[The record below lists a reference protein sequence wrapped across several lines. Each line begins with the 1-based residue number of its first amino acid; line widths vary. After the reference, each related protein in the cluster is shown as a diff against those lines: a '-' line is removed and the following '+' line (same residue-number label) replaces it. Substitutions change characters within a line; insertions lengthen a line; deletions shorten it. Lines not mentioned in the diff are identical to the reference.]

1 VNAAPDAA
9 RAVAVVV
16 NWRNAP
22 ATLRCLAA
30 VRAQAGLGGV
40 VVVDNGSGDGSAEAL
55 AEGIAGMCGTPGAGW
70 DDAFPSGIDG
80 VGPVRRIGAP
90 PVCLVALPQNLG
102 YAGGNNRGM
111 RVAEA
116 RLAGDYFWLV
126 NNDAVPTDGALMALL
141 RAAEGDPRSGFVGSV
156 LVYESRPET
165 VQCYGGG
172 RIFGALGRTRL
183 SLKGTPLARVR
194 DGRRVPVDYVM
205 GASMLVR
212 RAMLAEV
219 GLMDERYFMYWEEV
233 DWQHRAA
240 MAGWRVTVA
249 PDSVV
254 RHGDSASTKGAG
266 DPNAYRYYLARAAV
280 LYRRK
285 HFGVAPAAATALAVA
300 GIGVVQSWRRPGELR
315 FLIRGVVDG
324 LEGRTGRRNA
334 G

>member
-1 VNAAPDAA
+1 VSAA
-9 RAVAVVV
+9 RAVAVIL
-16 NWRNAP
+16 NWRDAP

-30 VRAQAGLGGV
+30 VRAQGGLAGI
-40 VVVDNGSGDGSAEAL
+40 VVVDNGSDDGSAEAL
-55 AEGIAGMCGTPGAGW
+55 AAGIPGQSGDPDGKWREA
-70 DDAFPSGIDG
+70 AVSGIDG
-80 VGPVRRIGAP
+80 GARVRSSGDP
-90 PVCLVALPQNLG
+90 PVLLVALPQNLG

-111 RVAEA
+111 QVAEG

-126 NNDAVPTDGALMALL
+126 NNDALPTDGALTALL
-141 RAAEGDPRSGFVGSV
+141 RAAEADPGAGFVGSV

-172 RIFGALGRTRL
+172 RIYGALGRTRL
-183 SLKGTPLARVR
+183 SLKGTPLAQVLG
-194 DGRRVPVDYVM
+194 GRRVPVDYVM

-212 RAMLAEV
+212 RAMLARL
-219 GLMDERYFMYWEEV
+219 GLMDERYFMYWEDV

-240 MAGWRVTVA
+240 AAGWRVAVA

-266 DPNAYRYYLARAAV
+266 AGGTFHYYLARAAV

-285 HFGVAPAAATALAVA
+285 HFGMAPAAATALAVA

-315 FLIRGVVDG
+315 YLIRGAVDG
-324 LEGRTGRRNA
+324 LEGRTGRRHA